1 MLQAIWAI
9 GLMKSWFCIWDDL
22 ANPKNRLN
30 LVQNPLYYQNV
41 NCDFKKMTLLKET
54 FIGLLI
60 NYTDNDRL
68 TNELWT
74 EIEKNYSSKKRH
86 YHTLHHLDSLLAQ
99 LTDVKGEI
107 QNWNNILFTLYYH
120 DIVYNSLKLDNEE
133 KSAELAEKRMKQIS
147 VSNDKIELCKNQI
160 LATKSHIKSTDS
172 DTNYFTDADLSVL
185 GHNWETYS
193 LYYKNVREEYSI
205 YPDFVYN
212 PGRKKVLIHF
222 LSMERIFKTDFFHNK
237 FEKQAKQNLQMEIE
251 LL

>member
-1 MLQAIWAI
+1 
-9 GLMKSWFCIWDDL
+9 
-22 ANPKNRLN
+22 
-30 LVQNPLYYQNV
+30 
-41 NCDFKKMTLLKET
+41 MTLLKET

-205 YPDFVYN
+205 YPEFVYN